1 MALDLAAS
9 FDESGSTV
17 IDYANGLNFPMTAS
31 ITRVAGHGTGNAV
44 QANGS
49 TPVPLPT
56 CGVADQRTVMAWIK
70 GDITTEDSWIVEWH
84 VDAEDTGA
92 WGILSLQGDIVIQ
105 AENGSTQARASA
117 PWSDITGW
125 HHVAGTFDGSMV
137 CLYIDGELVDCTPL
151 SGPIRTDSDAPTLL
165 GRGDTPAVDDL
176 RVYSHCLDLQSV
188 NAAKAAIVVADNFT
202 SSAAL
207 AVDAD
212 FISRVTAAVAHY
224 ALSVAA
230 EFLATDQSNQAAK
243 VRFQLA
249 RSVLL
254 EPEAYGAKFAWAIAA
269 DAGVDGTVDD
279 ASISQKI
286 ADAWPVFA
294 GL

>member
-1 MALDLAAS
+1 MALDFAAS

-17 IDYANGLNFPMTAS
+17 VDYANGLNFPMTSS
-31 ITRVAGHGTGNAV
+31 ITRVAGHGSGNAV
-44 QANGS
+44 QASGA
-49 TPVPLPT
+49 TPVPMSD
-56 CGVADQRTVMAWIK
+56 CGVADQRGVMAWVK
-70 GDITTEDSWIVEWH
+70 GDLSEDAWIVEWH
-84 VDAEDTGA
+84 CDSTDTGA
-92 WGILSLQGDIVIQ
+92 WGILSLQGDIVVQ

-117 PWSDITGW
+117 PWDDTTDW
-125 HHVAGTFDGSMV
+125 HHVAGTFDGAMV

-151 SGPIRTDSDAPTLL
+151 TGPIRTDSNPPTLL

-176 RVYSHCLDLQSV
+176 RVYSHCPDRQSV
-188 NAAKAAIVVADNFT
+188 NAAKDAIVVADDFS
-202 SSAAL
+202 SSATL

-212 FISRVTAAVAHY
+212 FISRVTAATAHY

-230 EFLATDQSNQAAK
+230 EFLATDQSNPADK

-254 EPEAYGAKFAWAIAA
+254 DPEAYGAKFAWAIAA

-286 ADAWPVFA
+286 ASAWPVFA